1 MRSMNEVP
9 AAGLFLYDQDC
20 GFCRRSVDIAQEK
33 FRSTADFVPWQET
46 DLASMGLTSEQTRAT
61 AWLVC
66 RDGRKLSGGDAIA
79 GVMVRGRPVAK
90 VLGHVMLLPGVRVL
104 SRAAY
109 RVVAANRH
117 RVPLS

>member
-1 MRSMNEVP
+1 MRMNEVP

-20 GFCRRSVDIAQEK
+20 PFCRKSVDIARK
-33 FRSTADFVPWQET
+33 KVRSTATFVPWQET
-46 DLASMGLTSEQTRAT
+46 DLAPLGLTSEQTEAT

-66 RDGRKLSGGDAIA
+66 RDGRKFSGGDAVA

-90 VLGHVMLLPGVRVL
+90 VLGHIMFLPGVRVL

-109 RVVAANRH
+109 RVVSANRH
-117 RVPLS
+117 RIPGV